1 MFNSASISPDEE
13 EHDVNEK
20 RKWLFI
26 LIVFYSFDLVVCCLV
41 NFLPVFRGLQWL
53 LVTQVALA
61 VLTIVFKNFMMK
73 ALAPLFRWRSFAV
86 SKALVYGIAAMMF
99 AVVVNLVIA
108 WLNKSI
114 FNEDV
119 HFFRS
124 FSHLDYPRLSMI
136 LLVAILPALF
146 EELAYRGIILHSL
159 LKLADERQAIHISA
173 FLFAIIHMS
182 FISMFWLVPFAIWL
196 GNVRIRERTI
206 WFSVLIH
213 FCFNL
218 TACLFEFYEL
228 GLFKL

>member
-1 MFNSASISPDEE
+1 MFNTPGILPEDEE
-13 EHDVNEK
+13 HEEIEK

-26 LIVFYSFDLVVCCLV
+26 LIVFYSLDLIVCCLA

-53 LVTQVALA
+53 LATQVVLALLTV
-61 VLTIVFKNFMMK
+61 VLSFIMRKEIT
-73 ALAPLFRWRSFAV
+73 PLLQWRSFSIA
-86 SKALVYGIAAMMF
+86 KALVYGITAMLF

-108 WLNKSI
+108 WLNKSL

-124 FSHLDYPRLSMI
+124 FSHLEYPRLSMI

-146 EELAYRGIILHSL
+146 EELAYRGIILHNL
-159 LKLADERQAIHISA
+159 LKLADERQAIRVSA

-196 GNVRIRERTI
+196 GNVRTKEKTI

-228 GLFKL
+228 DLFKL